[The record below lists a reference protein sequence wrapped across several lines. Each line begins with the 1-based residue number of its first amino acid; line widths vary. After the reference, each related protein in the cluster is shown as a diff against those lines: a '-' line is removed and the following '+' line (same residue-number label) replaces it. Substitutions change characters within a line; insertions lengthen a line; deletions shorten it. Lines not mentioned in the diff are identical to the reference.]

1 MRRLR
6 WTLLVTSVLFTLAPA
21 GAASAKGIF
30 DHAKVTVSGAGLPGG
45 IVTLGTDGG
54 AFVAGSGVWDD
65 KWTAPNIGGTLEPNA
80 DLGPA
85 LDVRVVMRCDG
96 GGRARYDQTLYPNA
110 PEGPQLFTP
119 ESVEICGD
127 AVPSGYDGVGY
138 ALERLLRKHGVT
150 FHAIRTPQPSPT
162 TQGDEPGTSASASAL
177 AVVGVPFA
185 LALIAGEEIV
195 RRRRRRR

>member
-6 WTLLVTSVLFTLAPA
+6 WTLLVTSVLFVLAPA
-21 GAASAKGIF
+21 GAASAKGMI
-30 DHAKVTVSGAGLPGG
+30 DHAKVTVSGGGLPGG

-54 AFVAGSGVWDD
+54 AFVAGSGVWDE

-85 LDVRVVMRCDG
+85 FDVRVVLPCDS

-127 AVPSGYDGVGY
+127 TVPAGYDGVGY
-138 ALERLLRKHGVT
+138 ALERLLRKHGIA
-150 FHAIRTPQPSPT
+150 FHALRTPQPSPT
-162 TQGDEPGTSASASAL
+162 TQGDEPGTSASAL
-177 AVVGVPFA
+177 AMVGVPFA